1 MPDTFVEQRRR
12 ALFEEQRP
20 RLMGIAYRMLGAVG
34 EADDVLQESW
44 LRWSDVNPADVD
56 NIEAFLTTVVTRLSL
71 DRLRR
76 EQARREVYAGSWLP
90 EPVACDPVTADPSAT
105 VELAGSLSLAV
116 LAVME
121 TLSPLERAAF
131 VLRVVFD
138 DSYPEVA
145 AALGRREPA
154 VRQLVHRAQ
163 RHLAEGRVRYESD
176 RMRHDEVLR
185 RFVLACRTAQIAP
198 LLEVLAPDVVLVSD
212 GGGVAKGLP
221 RPISGREKVG
231 RFLVSVLRR
240 LPRGAVAAVENFN
253 GTSGIVVRVLGE
265 PVSALGIR
273 ADGDRVASL
282 QLVANRRKL
291 VALRSPVSRLA
302 II

>member
-1 MPDTFVEQRRR
+1 MPDTFAEQRRL

-34 EADDVLQESW
+34 EADDVLQEAW
-44 LRWSDVNPADVD
+44 VRWSDVNPADVD
-56 NIEAFLTTVVTRLSL
+56 NIKAFLTTVVTRLSL

-76 EQARREVYAGSWLP
+76 ERPTREVYAGSWLP
-90 EPVACDPVTADPSAT
+90 EPVACDPVTHESSAT

-138 DSYPEVA
+138 GSYPEVA

-163 RHLAEGRVRYESD
+163 RHLAAGRVRYESD
-176 RMRHDEVLR
+176 RMRHDDVLR

-212 GGGVAKGLP
+212 GGGVTKAPPG
-221 RPISGREKVG
+221 PISGQDKVA
-231 RFLVSVLRR
+231 RFLVSFLRR
-240 LPRGAVAAVENFN
+240 LARGAVAAVEDFN
-253 GTSGIVVRVLGE
+253 GTSGIVVRAHGE
-265 PVSALGIR
+265 PVNALAVR
-273 ADGDRVASL
+273 ADSDRVGSV
-282 QLVANRRKL
+282 QLVANPRKL
-291 VALRSPVSRLA
+291 VALRSPVSRMA

>member
-1 MPDTFVEQRRR
+1 MPDTFVTQRRV

-20 RLMGIAYRMLGAVG
+20 RLMGIAYRMLGAVS
-34 EADDVLQESW
+34 EADDVLREAW
-44 LRWSDVNPADVD
+44 RHWSDRNPAEVD

-71 DRLRR
+71 ERLRR
-76 EQARREVYAGSWLP
+76 ERAMREVYAGSWLP
-90 EPVACDPVTADPSAT
+90 EPVACEPLTDDPSAT
-105 VELAGSLSLAV
+105 VGLAGSLSLAV
-116 LAVME
+116 LTAME

-138 DSYPEVA
+138 GSYAEVA
-145 AALGRREPA
+145 AALCRREPA

-163 RHLAEGRVRYESD
+163 RHLAEGQVRYESD
-176 RMRHDEVLR
+176 RVRHDDVLG
-185 RFVLACRTAQIAP
+185 RFLLALHAAQIAP
-198 LLEVLAPDVVLVSD
+198 LQEVLAPDVVLVSD
-212 GGGVAKGLP
+212 GGGATKATS
-221 RPISGREKVG
+221 RPIQGSEKAA

-240 LPRGAVAAVENFN
+240 LPRGAVAGVEDFN

-265 PVSALGIR
+265 PVSALAIR
-273 ADGDRVASL
+273 ADGDRVGSL
-282 QLVANRRKL
+282 QLVANPRKL

>member
-1 MPDTFVEQRRR
+1 MPETFVEQRRL

-20 RLMGIAYRMLGAVG
+20 RVMGIAYRMLGAVS
-34 EADDVLQESW
+34 EAEDVLHEAW
-44 LRWSDVNPADVD
+44 LRWSSVSRADVD
-56 NIEAFLTTVVTRLSL
+56 DIEAFLTTVVTRLSL

-76 EQARREVYAGSWLP
+76 ERARREVYAGSWLP
-90 EPVACDPVTADPSAT
+90 EPVACDPVIHDPSAT
-105 VELAGSLSLAV
+105 VELAGSLSLV
-116 LAVME
+116 MLAAME

-138 DSYPEVA
+138 GSYAEVA
-145 AALGRREPA
+145 KALGRSEPA

-163 RHLAEGRVRYESD
+163 RHLAAGRVRYESD
-176 RMRHDEVLR
+176 RARHDEVLR
-185 RFVLACRTAQIAP
+185 RFAMACRTAQMAP
-198 LLEVLAPDVVLVSD
+198 LLEVLAPDVMLVTD
-212 GGGVAKGLP
+212 GGGVRKAPP
-221 RPISGREKVG
+221 RPISGRDKVA

-240 LPRGAVAAVENFN
+240 LPRGAVAAVEDFN

-265 PVSALGIR
+265 PVNALAIR
-273 ADGDRVASL
+273 ADGDRVGSL

-291 VALRSPVSRLA
+291 VALRSPVSRMA